1 MRGESS
7 PAFRTALRI
16 ALWRILVAVMLAT
29 AGEPESRSSP
39 GAPPTSHWAFRP
51 VRRPP
56 LPSTRNTSWARS
68 PVDAFIL
75 ARFESEGISPAPET
89 DRRTLI
95 RRLSLDLRGL
105 PPTPEEVDS
114 FLADSD
120 SSAYDRLVDRLLDSP
135 HFGERWAR
143 HWLDVAR
150 YGDTDGYEDDKFR
163 PDAWRYRDWVI
174 EAINR
179 DLPYDQ
185 FTIWQ
190 IAGDL
195 LPSPSREQRLATG
208 FHRMTLSNNAGAGG
222 IQEEYRV
229 KAVKDRLTT
238 TATAWLGLT
247 VGCAE
252 CHDHKYDPISLADY
266 YRLYGFFNSTEEL
279 SLPSD
284 KPGSRYETE
293 YQEALQAFERRLADA
308 RHALESYE
316 RERLPAAQ
324 HAWES
329 SAKNDPT
336 LPDAIRSLLGLPAE
350 RRDPQQQT
358 ELTRHFRSLDP
369 EYARLKALVPMG
381 DEVGNNRPA
390 PPSEKAL
397 VIGENPAPRKSFV
410 QRRGN
415 FLAPGPEV
423 TNGIPEFLPPLRP
436 RQSPPDRLDLARW
449 IVDPANPLASRVA
462 VNHWWQTLFGR
473 GLVPTSDN
481 FGVKGEAPSH
491 PELLDWLASELM
503 ARGWS
508 RKALIREIVRSAA
521 YRQSSQ
527 RRPEIEIRDPNNA
540 WLSRQNR
547 LRVEAECV
555 RDLALAA
562 SGLLSPEIGGP
573 SFQPPVPASLLSNK
587 ELKNERFMETSPAS
601 HRYRRGI
608 YINVQRTFL
617 FPMLRTFDVA
627 DANVACT
634 RRDRSN
640 TPLQALTLLN
650 DPVFWEAAQALA
662 ARAMRESPNHS
673 PADRFARLFHW
684 CLARNPD
691 PTEVDILSQ
700 LQDIA
705 SRQSS
710 GAANETETWVA
721 IARSVLNLDEFITR
735 E

>member
-1 MRGESS
+1 
-7 PAFRTALRI
+7 
-16 ALWRILVAVMLAT
+16 
-29 AGEPESRSSP
+29 
-39 GAPPTSHWAFRP
+39 
-51 VRRPP
+51 
-56 LPSTRNTSWARS
+56 
-68 PVDAFIL
+68 VDAFIL
-75 ARFESEGISPAPET
+75 ARLEAEGIAPSPEA

-114 FLADSD
+114 FLADSS
-120 SSAYDRLVDRLLDSP
+120 SSAYERLVDRLLDSP

-174 EAINR
+174 NAINR

-195 LPSPSREQRLATG
+195 LPSPTPEQRLATG

-252 CHDHKYDPISLADY
+252 CHDHKYDPISLTDY
-266 YRLYGFFNSTEEL
+266 YSLYGFFNNTEEL
-279 SLPSD
+279 SLPSA
-284 KPGSRYETE
+284 KPGSRFEAE
-293 YQEALQAFERRLADA
+293 YQEALQAFEKRLADA
-308 RHALESYE
+308 RRALESYE

-324 HAWES
+324 SAWES
-329 SAKNDPT
+329 SAKNDIN
-336 LPDAIRSLLGLPAE
+336 LPEAVRSLLAVPAE
-350 RRDPQQQT
+350 QRDKQQQA

-381 DEVGNNRPA
+381 DEVGNNRPM

-423 TNGIPEFLPPLRP
+423 TNGIPSFLPPLNARL
-436 RQSPPDRLDLARW
+436 SPPDRLDLARW
-449 IVDPANPLASRVA
+449 IVAPSHPLASRVA
-462 VNHWWQTLFGR
+462 VNQWWQALFGR
-473 GLVPTSDN
+473 GLVLSSDN
-481 FGVKGEAPSH
+481 LGVKGEAPSH

-508 RKALIREIVRSAA
+508 RKALIREIICSAV
-521 YRQSSQ
+521 YRQTSH
-527 RRPEIEIRDPNNA
+527 RRPEIETRDPNNA
-540 WLSRQNR
+540 WLFRQNR
-547 LRVEAECV
+547 LRIEAECV

-562 SGLLSPEIGGP
+562 SGLLSREIGGP
-573 SFQPPVPASLLSNK
+573 SFQPPVPASLSSNK

-650 DPVFWEAAQALA
+650 DPVFWEAAQALG
-662 ARAMRESPNHS
+662 ARVMQEEPNLSPI
-673 PADRFARLFHW
+673 DRFVRLFQW

-691 PTEVDILSQ
+691 PTEVQVLTE
-700 LQDIA
+700 LLDIA
-705 SRQSS
+705 QRQSHNTNAENEN
-710 GAANETETWVA
+710 GAWVA
-721 IARSVLNLDEFITR
+721 VARSVLNLDEFITR